1 MKHIFKIFML
11 VLLFNS
17 FSFAEIQVSEK
28 VKNLLSKMPIEE
40 FVKILREKKGKKISS
55 FLKMNGVEYDKLNN
69 TVIIKRELL
78 PPFKNV
84 LKAFLKKNKISANKK
99 MEQAKLFA
107 KILAYSTK
115 WEMCKIDNVGTQATA
130 YYINKGYK
138 FKYETIY
145 NGKVLTEN
153 FINNTCKKIDRYNSF
168 QQYIKNKFLGTD

>member
-1 MKHIFKIFML
+1 MKHIFKIFIL

-28 VKNLLSKMPIEE
+28 VKNLLSKVPIEE
-40 FVKILREKKGKKISS
+40 FIKILRTNNNKQISS

-78 PPFKNV
+78 PSFKNV
-84 LKAFLKKNKISANKK
+84 LKDFLKNNKISANKID
-99 MEQAKLFA
+99 QAKLFA

-115 WEMCKIDNVGTQATA
+115 WDMCRTNNIGTQAIA
-130 YYINKGYK
+130 YYINKGYQ

-145 NGKVLTEN
+145 NGKILTEN
-153 FINNTCKKIDRYNSF
+153 LINNTTCKTVDKYNSLEE
-168 QQYIKNKFLGTD
+168 YIKDNF